1 MVFKFLRRF
10 LKEEVDGMSRLREQF
25 GHFRRLLTGN
35 NQALEIMADMEEK
48 LSGEFL
54 FDTGYLETQT
64 QRLLDNVRE
73 VVTELDLMIEGGRH
87 PELASAY
94 ERLAEEIRAELAALP
109 SIPET
114 PYILPLSALNR
125 ELAPAV
131 GSKMANLGEI
141 GNRIGLPVPQG
152 FAITA
157 MAYKRFLE
165 EAQLSGELEAML
177 SQASVHDLESLEAI
191 SLQIQEQILRAPLP
205 PDLEEAL
212 AQAVQGLP
220 SPWLA
225 VRSSAVGEDSEF
237 SFAGQFATLLNVAAA
252 GLPEHYKRII
262 ASKFTSRAIFYWKYQ
277 HFSASELPMAVGVLA
292 MVPARASGVMF
303 SQDPQA
309 PEADRVL
316 ITSVWGLGPYAV
328 DGAISPDLY
337 VVSRKEGHPIKE
349 RRVTEKPAALVCL
362 PEGGVA
368 AKALPPKQG
377 SSPSLTDLQARTLAE
392 TALTLENHFG
402 GPQDIEWALG
412 EAGNLVI
419 LQSRPLR
426 VSTPR
431 FAAALREH
439 PAEPAIPPLLSFGV
453 RAVGGAA
460 AGRVHLFL
468 HDGEVA
474 DIPPGAVVVARQP
487 SARLVLAMDRIA
499 AIITEVGSPT
509 DHMTIV
515 AREFRIPTLVDVG
528 SATRVLRPGQIV
540 TVDADAARVYP
551 GIVTEL
557 LGRQPETAAD
567 LRTSPVFQKL
577 GRILKM
583 TNPLNLL
590 EPESP
595 DFLAGNCRTL
605 HDLTRFCH
613 EKAMDAMF
621 NPDVERV
628 LESSRVSRLVSD
640 LPLNLF
646 ILDLGGGLK
655 VSGQAQVREDDIV
668 SRPFRAL
675 LRGFHH
681 PNVSWSGQVA
691 QDMKGFISVF
701 ANTMYDMNKGERG
714 LGGKSFAI
722 ITDSYL
728 NFNSRLGYHFGM
740 VDAYISEER
749 NDNYIS
755 FQFKGGA
762 AAVDRRERRAR
773 LLKRILDDLGFKAQA
788 KGDLVQGRLVK
799 YSLLETEETL
809 ELAGLLIAFC
819 RQLDLAL
826 SSDTVLERCLQAF
839 QKEDYSLSFLRPE
852 ESAG

>member
-1 MVFKFLRRF
+1 MFKFLRRF
-10 LKEEVDGMSRLREQF
+10 LKDEVDEMSRLREQF

-64 QRLLDNVRE
+64 ERLLDNVRE
-73 VVTELDLMIEGGRH
+73 VVTELDLMLLENRH
-87 PELASAY
+87 PELASTY
-94 ERLAEEIRAELAALP
+94 KRLAEEIGAELAALP

-114 PYILPLSALNR
+114 PYILPLAALNR

-177 SQASVHDLESLEAI
+177 SRASVHDLESLEAI
-191 SLQIQEQILRAPLP
+191 SLEIQELILRAPLP
-205 PDLEEAL
+205 SDLEEAL
-212 AQAVQGLP
+212 KQAVQGLP

-349 RRVTEKPAALVCL
+349 RRVTEKPAALVCQ
-362 PEGGVA
+362 PGGGVA
-368 AKALPPKQG
+368 AEALPPKQG

-392 TALTLENHFG
+392 TALILENHFG

-426 VSTPR
+426 VSTSR
-431 FAAALREH
+431 FAAALRER
-439 PAEPAIPPLLSFGV
+439 PAEPATPPLLSFGV

-557 LGRQPETAAD
+557 LGRAPGNPRRPAHLPGLSETGAH
-567 LRTSPVFQKL
+567 P
-577 GRILKM
+577 
-583 TNPLNLL
+583 
-590 EPESP
+590 
-595 DFLAGNCRTL
+595 
-605 HDLTRFCH
+605 
-613 EKAMDAMF
+613 
-621 NPDVERV
+621 
-628 LESSRVSRLVSD
+628 
-640 LPLNLF
+640 
-646 ILDLGGGLK
+646 
-655 VSGQAQVREDDIV
+655 EDDQ
-668 SRPFRAL
+668 P
-675 LRGFHH
+675 
-681 PNVSWSGQVA
+681 P
-691 QDMKGFISVF
+691 
-701 ANTMYDMNKGERG
+701 
-714 LGGKSFAI
+714 
-722 ITDSYL
+722 
-728 NFNSRLGYHFGM
+728 
-740 VDAYISEER
+740 
-749 NDNYIS
+749 
-755 FQFKGGA
+755 
-762 AAVDRRERRAR
+762 
-773 LLKRILDDLGFKAQA
+773 
-788 KGDLVQGRLVK
+788 
-799 YSLLETEETL
+799 
-809 ELAGLLIAFC
+809 
-819 RQLDLAL
+819 
-826 SSDTVLERCLQAF
+826 
-839 QKEDYSLSFLRPE
+839 
-852 ESAG
+852 